1 MEEQIKAVLE
11 GIRPAIQGH
20 GGDVEFV
27 SLDGKNVKLHLVG
40 HCGSCP
46 YAMMTLKNGIEAALR
61 EKVDPEITVERV

>member
-11 GIRPAIQGH
+11 EIRPAIQGH